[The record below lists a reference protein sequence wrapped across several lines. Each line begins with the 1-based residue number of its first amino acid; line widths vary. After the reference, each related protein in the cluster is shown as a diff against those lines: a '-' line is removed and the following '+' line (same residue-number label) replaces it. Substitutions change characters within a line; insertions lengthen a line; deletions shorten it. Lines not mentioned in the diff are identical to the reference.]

1 MIGVPYKTVVRKEK
15 EMEGTVKFPISAIFM
30 YNEETG
36 KMETVS
42 TKYVEISENI
52 NEMYWK
58 GIMAQVIRNA
68 RVKNEQR

>member
-1 MIGVPYKTVVRKEK
+1 
-15 EMEGTVKFPISAIFM
+15 MEGTVKFPISATFM

-42 TKYVEISENI
+42 TKYVEISEDI

-58 GIMAQVIRNA
+58 GIAAQVIRNA